1 MEVATKGIA
10 TPVEAAV
17 VVVVDMEAVAVV
29 DVDAVVLAAT
39 GDLLVGNVEELSL
52 LRVLRTVVKVKA
64 S

>member
-1 MEVATKGIA
+1 MATKATA
-10 TPVEAAV
+10 TPGVVAAAA
-17 VVVVDMEAVAVV
+17 DMEAVAVV